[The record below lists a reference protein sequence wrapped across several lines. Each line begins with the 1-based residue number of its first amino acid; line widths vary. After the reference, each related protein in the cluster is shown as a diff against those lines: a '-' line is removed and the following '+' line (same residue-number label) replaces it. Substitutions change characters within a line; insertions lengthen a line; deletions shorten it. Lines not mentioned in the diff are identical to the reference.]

1 MNALSGKS
9 GQDTYIAPLQPSTLA
24 AFRPW
29 GSSIGAGRISLARD
43 KSNLK
48 SCKKMGLRKK

>member
-1 MNALSGKS
+1 MLIRGEKS

-48 SCKKMGLRKK
+48 TRKKMVG